1 MRPGTLPP
9 RTLAGVP
16 ARGVGRLWRRALF
29 GPSTRA
35 EVWQLLSDVLEG
47 SGADLGRMMEAVAEG
62 YAVQGRRTVAAVILE
77 IRAGLGEG
85 HVSERI
91 APYCGGAERILFDG
105 LGKQSP
111 GAVFG
116 SAARLLQCQ
125 LAMRK
130 AILGAI
136 AQPLLLAAGFVGL
149 LFFFG
154 IELLP
159 ALSETVSYE
168 TLPAFQGWIVRST
181 LAFAA
186 DPFAS
191 CAWIAAGVAT
201 LLLAMRYWTGPGR
214 TQLDRLPP
222 FSLLRLQTG
231 AGFLFAVVE
240 HGRSGQSVTT
250 RLIERMAG
258 VATPYGR
265 SRILAIARCYT
276 AAGGNLGEAATAAGQ
291 GFPAPEL
298 SAVLRT
304 LWNQPKGIDRIGAV
318 LERWLRRI
326 EDTVRARMAALNVV
340 LLVLFSLALLA
351 LMSIAMPIIDQIN
364 QGTNV

>member
-1 MRPGTLPP
+1 MKPGTLPP
-9 RTLAGVP
+9 RVLSGTP
-16 ARGVGRLWRRALF
+16 ARGIGRLWRQALF
-29 GPSTRA
+29 GPSTRS
-35 EVWQLLSDVLEG
+35 EVWQLLSDVLEA
-47 SGADLGRMMEAVAEG
+47 SRADLGRMMEAVAEG
-62 YAVQGRRTVAAVILE
+62 YAMQGRRTVAAVILE
-77 IRAGLGEG
+77 IRAGLGAG
-85 HVSERI
+85 HVADRI

-105 LGKQSP
+105 LGKQKA
-111 GAVFG
+111 GKVFG

-130 AILGAI
+130 AVIGAT
-136 AQPLLLAAGFVGL
+136 AQPLLLTAGFVGL

-159 ALSETVSYE
+159 ALSEVVSYE
-168 TLPAFQGWIVRST
+168 TLPPVQGWIVRST

-186 DPFAS
+186 DPFATGM
-191 CAWIAAGVAT
+191 WIAGGIAA
-201 LLLAMRYWTGPGR
+201 LLLVVRYWTGPGR

-222 FSLLRLQTG
+222 FSIVRLQTG
-231 AGFLFAVVE
+231 AGFLFAIVE
-240 HGRSGQSVTT
+240 YGRSGQPVTT
-250 RLIERMAG
+250 RVIERMAA

-298 SAVLRT
+298 TAVLRT
-304 LWNQPKGIDRIGAV
+304 LWNEPKGIERIGDV

-326 EDTVRARMAALNVV
+326 EDRVRARMAVLNVV
-340 LLVLFSLALLA
+340 LLALFALALLA
-351 LMSIAMPIIDQIN
+351 LMSIALPIIDQIN
-364 QGTNV
+364 QGTNL